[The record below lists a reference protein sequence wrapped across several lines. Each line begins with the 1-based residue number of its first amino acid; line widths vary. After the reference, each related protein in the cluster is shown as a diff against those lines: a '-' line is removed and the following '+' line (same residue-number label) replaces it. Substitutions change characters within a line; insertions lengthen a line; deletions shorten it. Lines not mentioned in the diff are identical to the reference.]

1 MNGRIPRLQPGEKST
16 PCVARRGGAVT
27 ETSQTVPDRIG
38 PDAWT
43 KVQNMPWTARLELRR
58 RVAWPLVRA
67 QFAWHGVA
75 WGADWKIFGR
85 PIIQRHRGSRIALG
99 DGLTLRSWPRSHP
112 LALTAPV
119 VLSTRRADAV
129 LKIGEDCGFTGTTLV
144 AADRITIGDR
154 VLVGGNAS
162 IVDFDFHPLTPE
174 GRAEAINAG
183 AAAPIVIG
191 NDVFVGM
198 DARVMKGVPID
209 GGAVVGAGSV
219 RTQDV
224 PRAVG
229 AGNPA
234 TVVREL

>member
-1 MNGRIPRLQPGEKST
+1 MS
-16 PCVARRGGAVT
+16 
-27 ETSQTVPDRIG
+27 PDG
-38 PDAWT
+38 YDAWT
-43 KVQNMPWTARLELRR
+43 KVRNMPWTASLELHRR
-58 RVAWPLVRA
+58 LAWPLVRA
-67 QFAWHGVA
+67 QFAWHGIA
-75 WGADWKIFGR
+75 WGTGWKIFGR
-85 PIIQRHRGSRIALG
+85 PIIQRHRGSQIALG
-99 DGLTLRSWPRSHP
+99 NGLTLRSWPRSNP
-112 LALTAPV
+112 LAPTAPV
-119 VLSTRRADAV
+119 VLSTRRADAAIEV
-129 LKIGEDCGFTGTTLV
+129 GTDCGFTGTTLV

-198 DARVMKGVPID
+198 DALVMKGVTV
-209 GGAVVGAGSV
+209 GEGAVVGAGSV
-219 RTQDV
+219 VTQDV
-224 PRAVG
+224 PSRTVV